1 MSSVTGAVIALVL
14 VSDEQVLHAATSG
27 RIQEKAPLPG
37 LAHPPLP
44 PFFTLPPVLPL
55 VDTLETCEIF
65 RFLPPLI
72 LGGFFTFCL
81 TVPTIILVRASVL
94 PGWGVGEKMIH

>member
-55 VDTLETCEIF
+55 IDTLEMCEIF

-81 TVPTIILVRASVL
+81 TVPPSSLSGPLCSRGG
-94 PGWGVGEKMIH
+94 GWGRK